1 MNYTYVYCIQPCI
14 ELHSL
19 ERENLQ
25 NTLRFALLLAFEN
38 NGLDLGKT
46 RRSGLFPLIMFHT

>member
-46 RRSGLFPLIMFHT
+46 RDTVDYFP